1 MTSSGKGLA
10 PFVGLQPFRR
20 EDVARFHGRDDE
32 IRELTERWQNHRLTV
47 LHGPPGVGK
56 TSLVAAGVLPRLDL
70 SRYDVLS
77 VGGVRPPP
85 FVPAA
90 VIPEGGDPH
99 AFALLAAWSPYENP
113 IRFAGLTISSYLRW
127 HHWSPDHRPI
137 MAVLDQADEVF
148 TAFRR
153 PSRGHAQLLDQLSD
167 ALAATEEDLPLR
179 LLVVIGDEQL
189 ESLRRHDGL
198 RSHLA
203 RGASFRLGP
212 LSREAALEACRR
224 PLEAAGHVFE
234 PGADETFAERLRGEG
249 AEPVATVEPLHLQ
262 LAGTALWD
270 SVRDRSAPIG
280 AGDLVDVDDV
290 LGSFTHRMV
299 HEVARDH
306 FRGDADKLVALLRP
320 IARQDDTCEELPQPV
335 AQALTERHVLRASEK
350 CRYEMP
356 RRLVEPFLRRAV
368 GVPAA
373 MVADRLAVAAA
384 ALHKGWFDIAERYAR
399 DEIGQR
405 PDNRTR
411 ARAES
416 LLGDLAYLRD
426 DVDSALEHYR
436 AAARHYDATPGSEQI
451 VATHLTAIGTIL
463 LDRGA
468 YQDAVSQLESAAR
481 RSREP
486 AIRTE
491 LAWALWYVGRES
503 GAVDVLDSAM
513 RQSGERPEI
522 LRARGEILSDLAR
535 PERALKDLRKVK
547 PHEQPSTQAAYAL
560 ALALSGEVREAVEA
574 VPRLDVDSDA
584 ATLLRAAR
592 VMKEAGRDSEAS
604 RLACRARDRR
614 GRRPLPPQLTAAAD
628 RLIGTA

>member
-1 MTSSGKGLA
+1 MTSTGKGLA

-20 EDVARFHGRDDE
+20 EDVAKFHGRDGE
-32 IRELTERWQNHRLTV
+32 IGELTRLWQNNRLTV
-47 LHGPPGVGK
+47 LHGPSGVGK

-77 VGGVRPPP
+77 VGGINRPP

-90 VIPEGGDPH
+90 VVPAGGDSH
-99 AFALLAAWSPYENP
+99 AFALLASWSPYENP

-153 PSRGHAQLLDQLSD
+153 SSREHPQLLDQLSD
-167 ALAATEEDLPLR
+167 ALAADDLQLR
-179 LLVVIGDEQL
+179 LLVVVGDEQL

-198 RSHLA
+198 RAHMA

-224 PLEAAGHVFE
+224 PLEAAGHAFE
-234 PGADETFAERLRGEG
+234 PGAGEAFADRLQGEG
-249 AEPVATVEPLHLQ
+249 AAPAATVEPLHLQ
-262 LAGTALWD
+262 LACTALWD
-270 SVRDRSAPIG
+270 SVRDRSADIG
-280 AGDLVDVDDV
+280 TGDLVDVDDV

-306 FRGDADKLVALLRP
+306 FRGDTDKLVALLRP

-356 RRLVEPFLRRAV
+356 QRLVEPFLHRATA
-368 GVPAA
+368 VPAA
-373 MVADRLAVAAA
+373 MEADRLAVAAA
-384 ALHKGWFDIAERYAR
+384 ALHRGWFDVAERYVR
-399 DEIGQR
+399 DEIRQR

-416 LLGDLAYLRD
+416 LLGDLAYLCD
-426 DVDSALEHYR
+426 DVDTALEHYR
-436 AAARHYDATPGSEQI
+436 VAARHYDATGAEQI
-451 VATHLTAIGTIL
+451 VATHLTAIGRIL

-468 YQDAVSQLESAAR
+468 YQDAVAQLESAVR
-481 RSREP
+481 RSGEP

-503 GAVDVLDSAM
+503 GAVDILDSAM

-535 PERALKDLRKVK
+535 PERALSDLRKVE

-560 ALALSGEVREAVEA
+560 ALALSGDVRKAVEA

-604 RLACRARDRR
+604 RLACRARDSR

>member
-20 EDVARFHGRDDE
+20 EDIAKFHGRGGE
-32 IRELTERWQNHRLTV
+32 IGELTERWQNNRLTI
-47 LHGPPGVGK
+47 LHGSAGAGK

-70 SRYDVLS
+70 SRFDVLP
-77 VGGVRPPP
+77 VGGVRRPP
-85 FVPAA
+85 FVPVA
-90 VIPEGGDPH
+90 IDPEEGDPH
-99 AFALLAAWSPYENP
+99 ALALLASWSPYENP
-113 IRFAGLTISSYLRW
+113 LRFAGLTISSYLRW
-127 HHWSPDHRPI
+127 HHWSPDGRPI

-153 PSRGHAQLLDQLSD
+153 PPRDHPHLLDQLSD
-167 ALAATEEDLPLR
+167 ALASDDLPLR
-179 LLVVIGDEQL
+179 LLVVVGDEQL

-198 RSHLA
+198 RAHMDEDTF
-203 RGASFRLGP
+203 FRLLP
-212 LSREAALEACRR
+212 MSPDAALEACCR
-224 PLEAAGHVFE
+224 PLEAMGHVFE
-234 PGADETFAERLRGEG
+234 PGAGETFVDRLRGAG
-249 AEPVATVEPLHLQ
+249 ADLSATVEPLHLQ
-262 LAGTALWD
+262 LACTALWD

-280 AGDLVDVDDV
+280 TDDLIDVDDV
-290 LGSFTHRMV
+290 LGSFTHRV
-299 HEVARDH
+299 INEVARDH
-306 FRGDADKLVALLRP
+306 LRGDADKLIALLRP
-320 IARQDDTCEELPQPV
+320 IARQDDTCEELPQRV
-335 AQALTERHVLRASEK
+335 AQSLTERHVLHAGEK

-356 RRLVEPFLRRAV
+356 GRLVEPFLRRAA
-368 GVPAA
+368 GVPAP
-373 MVADRLAVAAA
+373 MVADRLAEAAF
-384 ALHKGWFDIAERYAR
+384 ALHRGWFDVAERYAR
-399 DEIGQR
+399 EEIGQR
-405 PDNRTR
+405 PGNRSR

-426 DVDSALEHYR
+426 DVDTALEHYR
-436 AAARHYDATPGSEQI
+436 LAARHYDATPGSDQI
-451 VATHLTAIGTIL
+451 VATYLTAIGRIL

-468 YQDAVSQLESAAR
+468 YQDAVAQLQAAAR

-486 AIRTE
+486 AIQTE

-503 GAVDVLDSAM
+503 GAVDVLDSAL

-535 PERALKDLRKVK
+535 PERALSDLGKVK

-560 ALALSGEVREAVEA
+560 ALALSGDVRKAVEA

-604 RLACRARDRR
+604 RLACRARESR
-614 GRRPLPPQLTAAAD
+614 GRRPLPPQLTEAAD
-628 RLIGTA
+628 RLIGTTA